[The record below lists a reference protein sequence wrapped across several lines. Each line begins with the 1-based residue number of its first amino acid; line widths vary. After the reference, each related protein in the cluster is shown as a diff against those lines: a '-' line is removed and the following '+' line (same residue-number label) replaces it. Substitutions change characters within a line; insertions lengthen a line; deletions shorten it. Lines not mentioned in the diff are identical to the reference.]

1 MTPDIISAFF
11 DSPPDS
17 LHDRATVAAVLGI
30 SIAKLE
36 RDAWLGQGL
45 PMVRIGRCVRYRK
58 RAVEAFIAA
67 CETDAPSN
75 QLAVGG

>member
-1 MTPDIISAFF
+1 MPTDIVSAFF
-11 DSPPDS
+11 ASPPDS

-45 PMVRIGRCVRYRK
+45 PMVRIGGSVRYRK
-58 RAVEAFIAA
+58 RAVDAFVAAGEETPPKVGEA
-67 CETDAPSN
+67 S
-75 QLAVGG
+75 